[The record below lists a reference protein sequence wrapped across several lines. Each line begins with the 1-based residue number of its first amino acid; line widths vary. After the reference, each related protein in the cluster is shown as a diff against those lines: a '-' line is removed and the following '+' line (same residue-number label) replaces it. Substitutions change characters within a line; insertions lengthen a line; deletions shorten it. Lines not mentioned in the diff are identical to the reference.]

1 MYRRTYV
8 VELRNPGS
16 IVNAIKFLKSQKRLL
31 EGRMWREFL
40 ELLGTKMEAFLDDQY
55 SAGKQ
60 RRRVHVT
67 HSVEDDNT
75 LVISANGKRMLFIE
89 FGSGTP
95 ADSSEGVRYGF
106 GAGSWSR
113 EHKNTYQIW
122 LDTGGEEYSDENGR
136 YLYDRQA
143 KDAFM
148 KLELAL
154 HRLIQESADEVY
166 GKR

>member
-1 MYRRTYV
+1 MYRKTYV
-8 VELRNPGS
+8 VELRKPGS
-16 IVNAIKFLKSQKRLL
+16 IANAIEFLKSQKRLL
-31 EGRMWREFL
+31 EGKMWREFL

-75 LVISANGKRMLFIE
+75 LVVSANGKRMLFIE

-113 EHKNTYQIW
+113 EHANTYQKW
-122 LDTGGEEYSDENGR
+122 LDSGGMDYSVDGH
-136 YLYDRQA
+136 YKYDREA

-148 KLELAL
+148 QLELAL

-166 GKR
+166 GN